1 MEQQGLKRTAA
12 DAVRKGFRTLT
23 PYIVVQD
30 AASYQRLLDRL
41 TEYESRANG
50 TERGR

>member
-30 AASYQRLLDRL
+30 A
-41 TEYESRANG
+41 EG
-50 TERGR
+50 